1 MRRRL
6 NLLALAVIA
15 GGGGLLAAPAPLQA
29 TYYDPKWFVVQSCCD
44 ATGPYGIVYH
54 CCSETGC
61 IVTARGCTKL

>member
-6 NLLALAVIA
+6 NLLALAVIS

-29 TYYDPKWFVVQSCCD
+29 TYYDPKRIFVESCCD
-44 ATGPYGIVYH
+44 ATGPYGLIFH

-61 IVTARGCTKL
+61 IVTARGCSKL